1 MRGRTD
7 GKDIHASAV
16 LQFVVVVAKIGI
28 TEKRGKVRTP
38 EGIYEVNRAADGWYS
53 VAGPVGQ
60 EGGRVRYNDDRNL
73 LEIQRPRFSLSIH
86 FRPEL
91 EHTTFELN
99 GHVYEVETMDFGN
112 ISIKEGGHPV
122 VRGHGTISGVRL
134 IDVAPDFEPL
144 ERELA
149 FGLALRSGA
158 LDKDLWN
165 EDHPLQALFPR
176 RF

>member
-1 MRGRTD
+1 
-7 GKDIHASAV
+7 
-16 LQFVVVVAKIGI
+16 VVVVAKIGV
-28 TEKRGKVRTP
+28 TGKKGKVRTP
-38 EGIYEVNRAADGWYS
+38 EGIYEVSRAKDDWYS
-53 VAGPVGQ
+53 VAGPIGLQ
-60 EGGRVRYNDDRNL
+60 PGRVRYNDNRNL
-73 LEIQRPRFSLSIH
+73 LEIERSGFSLSIH

-99 GHVYEVETMDFGN
+99 GHAYEVETMDFGN
-112 ISIKEGGHPV
+112 ISIREGDHPV

-134 IDVAPDFEPL
+134 LEVAPDFEPF

-158 LDKDLWN
+158 LDRDLWR
-165 EDHPLQALFPR
+165 EDNPLRALFPQ